1 MAIYDISFQPLI
13 TRLGFSSDVKQCWY
27 ADDASGSGSLEA
39 IKQWWLTEAGPN
51 LEYYPNAKKCWLITK
66 PEKVEGDRVIFEGT
80 AINIS
85 THGQRHLGAALGSRE
100 YLEVGSKVEDWVSQ
114 VVKLAEF
121 STTQPKTCYAA
132 FTFGLR
138 HR

>member
-1 MAIYDISFQPLI
+1 MAIYDISLQPLI

-66 PEKVEGDRVIFEGT
+66 PEKVEGAQVIFEGLRLT
-80 AINIS
+80 SLRRVKGIWGQPWAPENIWKNTSVAKCLMQPLHLACGINGRIFS
-85 THGQRHLGAALGSRE
+85 EH
-100 YLEVGSKVEDWVSQ
+100 SQ
-114 VVKLAEF
+114 I
-121 STTQPKTCYAA
+121 
-132 FTFGLR
+132 
-138 HR
+138 

>member
-1 MAIYDISFQPLI
+1 MAIYDISLQPLI

-66 PEKVEGDRVIFEGT
+66 PEKVEGAQVIFEGLRLT
-80 AINIS
+80 SLRRVKGIWGQPWAPENIWKNTS
-85 THGQRHLGAALGSRE
+85 VAKWRIG
-100 YLEVGSKVEDWVSQ
+100 
-114 VVKLAEF
+114 
-121 STTQPKTCYAA
+121 
-132 FTFGLR
+132 
-138 HR
+138 